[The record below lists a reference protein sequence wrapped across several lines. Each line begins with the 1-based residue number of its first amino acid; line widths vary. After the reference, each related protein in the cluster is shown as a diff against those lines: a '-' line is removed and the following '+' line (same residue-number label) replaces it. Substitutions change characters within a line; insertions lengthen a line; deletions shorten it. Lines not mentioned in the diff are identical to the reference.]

1 MQNIRTP
8 RIGNRSLLF
17 VGLLIVAIFILY
29 SFSSQFFY
37 FFERVEEQE
46 VGIKFSSGRIEEIVG
61 PGVYSDVGLFVRL
74 ERVSSEAVPFRVT
87 DEELITLDKQR
98 IGLVVTGDVFRP
110 GVAHVETLR
119 SKWAQYNQ
127 HYLNDEVARAA
138 IEDRARQAMKV
149 CVGDRIFDDAVI
161 GTARDELRAC
171 IDTELDEL
179 ASSYGL
185 NVDNVAVPDVIL
197 LPEAQ
202 DRLDE
207 IVQSRLQTEKAKQD
221 ELRAK
226 AEAAAEQARQEGAIR
241 VEQSRI
247 QEEARQQKAL
257 AELDREKIE
266 AQKAVIEAERANELA
281 RVEAERA
288 IIEAEKNN
296 ELLAATRDLEIQAA
310 RALAAA
316 EQAKADL
323 APQIALAE
331 LYTSNPS
338 LLQRDIAQAN
348 ANALRD
354 TDKVIFTPEG
364 VAPTLVIPGPGI
376 VPTIDTTQSVNTTAT
391 TTSDT
396 DASTTATSGAD
407 SEASTTTTS
416 GD

>member
-1 MQNIRTP
+1 MQNLRTP
-8 RIGNRSLLF
+8 RIGNRSIA
-17 VGLLIVAIFILY
+17 LIVVVLIGFVLIY

-37 FFERVEEQE
+37 FFERIEEQE
-46 VGIKFSSGRIEEIVG
+46 VGVKFRSGRINDIVG
-61 PGVYSDVGLFVRL
+61 PGVYSDVGLFVRI

-110 GVAHVETLR
+110 GVANVDTIR
-119 SKWAQYNQ
+119 AKWAQYNQ
-127 HYLNDEVARAA
+127 HYLNDEVARSA

-288 IIEAEKNN
+288 IIEAEKAN
-296 ELLAATRDLEIQAA
+296 ELLAATRDLEVQTA
-310 RALAAA
+310 RAAAAA
-316 EQAKADL
+316 EQAKAEL
-323 APQIALAE
+323 AKDIALAE
-331 LYTSNPS
+331 LYSTNPGF
-338 LLQRDIAQAN
+338 LQMHMAQTN
-348 ANALRD
+348 ATALRE

-376 VPTIDTTQSVNTTAT
+376 VPTVDTNSSTTTASGSSTTSNSDSTAT
-391 TTSDT
+391 TSN
-396 DASTTATSGAD
+396 
-407 SEASTTTTS
+407 S

>member
-1 MQNIRTP
+1 MQSIRTP
-8 RIGNRSLLF
+8 RIPNRSLL
-17 VGLLIVAIFILY
+17 VVVLIIIAVFIVY

-46 VGIKFSSGRIEEIVG
+46 VGVKFRSGRIIDIVG
-61 PGVYSDVGLFVRL
+61 PGVYSDVGLFVEIR
-74 ERVSSEAVPFRVT
+74 RVSSEAVPFRVT
-87 DEELITLDKQR
+87 DEELITKDKQR

-110 GVAHVETLR
+110 GIAHVDTIRTL
-119 SKWAQYNQ
+119 WAQYNA
-127 HYLNDEVARAA
+127 HYLDDDVARLT

-149 CVGDRIFDDAVI
+149 CVGDKIFDEAVI

-179 ASSYGL
+179 ANSYGL
-185 NVDNVAVPDVIL
+185 NVSNVAVPDVIL
-197 LPEAQ
+197 LPDAQ
-202 DRLDE
+202 ARLDE
-207 IVQSRLQTEKAKQD
+207 IVQSRLQTEKAQQD

-266 AQKAVIEAERANELA
+266 AQKSVIEAERANELA

-296 ELLAATRDLEIQAA
+296 QLLAASRDLEVQTA
-310 RALAAA
+310 RAAAAA

-331 LYTSNPS
+331 LFALNPGY
-338 LLQRDIAQAN
+338 LQLQMAQAN

-354 TDKVIFTPEG
+354 TDKIIFTPEG

-376 VPTIDTTQSVNTTAT
+376 VPTVDTNQSTAIEGIT
-391 TTSDT
+391 EIE
-396 DASTTATSGAD
+396 SGAD
-407 SEASTTTTS
+407 ETSVTDRSST
-416 GD
+416 D

>member
-1 MQNIRTP
+1 M
-8 RIGNRSLLF
+8 
-17 VGLLIVAIFILY
+17 LIVILAVIGIFIVY

-46 VGIKFSSGRIEEIVG
+46 VGVKFSSGRIQDIVG
-61 PGVYSDVGLFVRL
+61 PGVYSDAGLFVRM
-74 ERVSSEAVPFRVT
+74 ERVSSEAVPFNVT
-87 DEELITLDKQR
+87 DEELITKDKQR
-98 IGLVVTGDVFRP
+98 IGLVVTGDIFRP
-110 GVAHVETLR
+110 GIAHFDTIR
-119 SKWAQYNQ
+119 AKWAQYNQ
-127 HYLNDEVARAA
+127 YYLNDEVARTA
-138 IEDRARQAMKV
+138 IEARARQAMKV
-149 CVGDRIFDDAVI
+149 CVGDKIFDEAVI

-171 IDTELDEL
+171 IDTELDAL
-179 ASSYGL
+179 STTYGL
-185 NVDNVAVPDVIL
+185 TIDNVAVPDVIL
-197 LPEAQ
+197 LPDAQ
-202 DRLDE
+202 ARLDE

-281 RVEAERA
+281 RVEAQRA
-288 IIEAEKNN
+288 IIEAEKAND
-296 ELLAATRDLEIQAA
+296 LLAATRELEIQKA
-310 RALAAA
+310 RALAAS

-331 LYTSNPS
+331 LYSNNPAF
-338 LLQRDIAQAN
+338 LQREIAQAN
-348 ANALRD
+348 ANTLNG

-376 VPTIDTTQSVNTTAT
+376 MPTVDTNPPTV
-391 TTSDT
+391 T
-396 DASTTATSGAD
+396 DASASVSSSD
-407 SEASTTTTS
+407 SAVE
-416 GD
+416 GDSNSE

>member
-1 MQNIRTP
+1 MNNLSAP
-8 RIGNRSLLF
+8 RIGNRSII
-17 VGLLIVAIFILY
+17 VGIVAIIAIFVLY

-46 VGIKFSSGRIEEIVG
+46 VGVKFRSGRISDIVG

-119 SKWAQYNQ
+119 AKWAQYNE
-127 HYLNDEVARAA
+127 HYRNDDVARAA

-179 ASSYGL
+179 ASNYGL

-197 LPEAQ
+197 LQEAQ

-266 AQKAVIEAERANELA
+266 AQKSVIEAERANELA
-281 RVEAERA
+281 RVEAQRA
-288 IIEAEKNN
+288 IIEAEKAND
-296 ELLAATRDLEIQAA
+296 LLAATRELEIQKA

-323 APQIALAE
+323 ARETALAE
-331 LYTSNPS
+331 LYTGNPAF
-338 LLQRDIAQAN
+338 LQREIAQAN
-348 ANALRD
+348 ANALRE
-354 TDKVIFTPEG
+354 TDKIIFTPEG
-364 VAPTLVIPGPGI
+364 VAPTIVIPGPGI
-376 VPTIDTTQSVNTTAT
+376 VPTVDTAAAANTASTAVDSADTSVAT
-391 TTSDT
+391 T
-396 DASTTATSGAD
+396 GN
-407 SEASTTTTS
+407 
-416 GD
+416 

>member
-1 MQNIRTP
+1 MQSSRAP
-8 RIGNRSLLF
+8 RIPNRTLLLAVLVIIGF
-17 VGLLIVAIFILY
+17 FLVY

-37 FFERVEEQE
+37 FFERVEEEE
-46 VGIKFSSGRIEEIVG
+46 VGVKFRSGRIVDIVG
-61 PGVYSDVGLFVRL
+61 PGVYSDIGLLL
-74 ERVSSEAVPFRVT
+74 EMRRVSSEAVPFRVT
-87 DEELITLDKQR
+87 DEELITKDKQR

-110 GVAHVETLR
+110 GIAHVETIRQL
-119 SKWAQYNQ
+119 WAQYNA
-127 HYLNDEVARAA
+127 HYLDDNVARLT

-149 CVGDRIFDDAVI
+149 CVGDKIFDEAVI
-161 GTARDELRAC
+161 GTARDELRSC

-179 ASSYGL
+179 AKSYGL

-197 LPEAQ
+197 LPDAQ
-202 DRLDE
+202 ARLDE

-296 ELLAATRDLEIQAA
+296 ELLAATRELEIQTA
-310 RALAAA
+310 RAAAAA

-331 LYTSNPS
+331 LLAVNPGY
-338 LLQRDIAQAN
+338 LQLQMAQTN
-348 ANALRD
+348 ASALQS

-376 VPTIDTTQSVNTTAT
+376 VPTVDTAQNVSTIDG
-391 TTSDT
+391 D
-396 DASTTATSGAD
+396 D
-407 SEASTTTTS
+407 SSAANRAA

>member
-8 RIGNRSLLF
+8 RVGNRSIIL
-17 VGLLIVAIFILY
+17 VVVALIAFFLLY

-46 VGIKFSSGRIEEIVG
+46 VGVKFRSGRISEIVG
-61 PGVYSDVGLFVRL
+61 PGVYSDAGLFVKL
-74 ERVSSEAVPFRVT
+74 LRVSSEAVPFRVT

-110 GVAHVETLR
+110 GIAHADTIR
-119 SKWAQYNQ
+119 AKWAQYNQ
-127 HYLNDEVARAA
+127 HYLNDDVARAA

-161 GTARDELRAC
+161 GTARDELRGC

-207 IVQSRLQTEKAKQD
+207 IVQSRLQTEKAQQD

-247 QEEARQQKAL
+247 QEEARQQKEL
-257 AELDREKIE
+257 AELNREKIE
-266 AQKAVIEAERANELA
+266 AQKAVIEAERANEL
-281 RVEAERA
+281 
-288 IIEAEKNN
+288 
-296 ELLAATRDLEIQAA
+296 LAATRDLEVQRA
-310 RALAAA
+310 RAAAAA

-323 APQIALAE
+323 AQEIALAE
-331 LYTSNPS
+331 LYANFPQF
-338 LLQRDIAQAN
+338 LQLQIAQAN
-348 ANALRD
+348 AAALRD

-376 VPTIDTTQSVNTTAT
+376 VPTVDTVTAGEVNSTA
-391 TTSDT
+391 
-396 DASTTATSGAD
+396 ATEGTGS
-407 SEASTTTTS
+407 SSQ
-416 GD
+416 

>member
-1 MQNIRTP
+1 M
-8 RIGNRSLLF
+8 
-17 VGLLIVAIFILY
+17 LIVILAVIGIFIVY

-46 VGIKFSSGRIEEIVG
+46 VGVKFSSGRIQDIVG
-61 PGVYSDVGLFVRL
+61 PGVYSDAGLFVRM
-74 ERVSSEAVPFRVT
+74 ERVSSEAVPFNVT
-87 DEELITLDKQR
+87 DEELITKDKQR
-98 IGLVVTGDVFRP
+98 IGLVVTGDIFRP
-110 GVAHVETLR
+110 GIAHFDTIR
-119 SKWAQYNQ
+119 AKWAQYNQ
-127 HYLNDEVARAA
+127 YYLNDEVARTA
-138 IEDRARQAMKV
+138 IEARARQAMKV
-149 CVGDRIFDDAVI
+149 CVGDKIFDEAVI

-171 IDTELDEL
+171 IDTELDAL
-179 ASSYGL
+179 STTYGL
-185 NVDNVAVPDVIL
+185 TIDNVAVPDVIL
-197 LPEAQ
+197 LPDAQ
-202 DRLDE
+202 ARLDE

-281 RVEAERA
+281 RVEAQRA
-288 IIEAEKNN
+288 IIEAEKAND
-296 ELLAATRDLEIQAA
+296 LLAATRELEIQKA
-310 RALAAA
+310 RALAAS

-331 LYTSNPS
+331 LYSNNPAF
-338 LLQRDIAQAN
+338 LQREIAQAN
-348 ANALRD
+348 ANALNG

-376 VPTIDTTQSVNTTAT
+376 MPTVDTNPPTV
-391 TTSDT
+391 T
-396 DASTTATSGAD
+396 DASASVSSSD
-407 SEASTTTTS
+407 SAVE
-416 GD
+416 GDSNSE

>member
-1 MQNIRTP
+1 MQNVRTP
-8 RIGNRSLLF
+8 RVINRSLVFIVLALIAVF
-17 VGLLIVAIFILY
+17 VLY

-46 VGIKFSSGRIEEIVG
+46 VGVKFRSGRINEIVG
-61 PGVYSDVGLFVRL
+61 PGVYSDVGLFVRI

-110 GVAHVETLR
+110 GVANVDTIR
-119 SKWAQYNQ
+119 AKWAQYNQ
-127 HYLNDEVARAA
+127 HYLNDEVARSA

-179 ASSYGL
+179 AGSYGL

-281 RVEAERA
+281 RVEAQRA
-288 IIEAEKNN
+288 IIEAEKAN
-296 ELLAATRDLEIQAA
+296 ELLAATRELEIQQA

-331 LYTSNPS
+331 LYSNNPAY
-338 LLQRDIAQAN
+338 LQREIAQAN
-348 ANALRD
+348 ANALRE

-376 VPTIDTTQSVNTTAT
+376 VPTVDTAQATVAGESIISNEAGDNSADVNTS
-391 TTSDT
+391 SD
-396 DASTTATSGAD
+396 
-407 SEASTTTTS
+407 
-416 GD
+416 